1 MKVVYPRG
9 AGIDV
14 HKQSMTVSVIVDR
27 QDGSAPEYQKR
38 KLATHTGGIRE
49 LCAWREQCQ
58 VTEVGM
64 ESTGVYWKPVWN
76 ALEGRWGLH
85 LCNPQHVRVIP
96 GCKTDVRNGTRIG
109 ELLAYGK
116 SPKGDGAKGL
126 CYGAKFNEPTSNG
139 RSR

>member
-1 MKVVYPRG
+1 
-9 AGIDV
+9 
-14 HKQSMTVSVIVDR
+14 
-27 QDGSAPEYQKR
+27 
-38 KLATHTGGIRE
+38 
-49 LCAWREQCQ
+49 
-58 VTEVGM
+58 M

-116 SPKGDGAKGL
+116 LPESFIPPLWQRELRDLTGLRARFKQEAAGAGNRILQVLEDAQIKLACVASDAPGNHVKEE
-126 CYGAKFNEPTSNG
+126 GA
-139 RSR
+139 